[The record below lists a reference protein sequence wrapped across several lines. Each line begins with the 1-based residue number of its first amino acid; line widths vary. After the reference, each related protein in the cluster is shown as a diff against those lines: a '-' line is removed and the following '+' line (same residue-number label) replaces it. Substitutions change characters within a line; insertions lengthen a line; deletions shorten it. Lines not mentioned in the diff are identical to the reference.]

1 MKILIHRS
9 VYGLVDEFF
18 YVIENY
24 FVMFLLHKKR
34 SARMRKADQMMNTD
48 YSILLSRRL

>member
-24 FVMFLLHKKR
+24 FVMFLLHKNAPR
-34 SARMRKADQMMNTD
+34 GCDQMHVE
-48 YSILLSRRL
+48 YVC